1 MQAACT
7 ALHMPPA
14 VSTHPREPEIRR
26 LAEAAAGELAA
37 RASTQ
42 PQSGVGTREKANR
55 GSALPTPSKED
66 PKCSLNFTLSSNIQR
81 NSQSAFC
88 PNAIGCKKLSWL
100 DPCGTSWRD
109 VDSSHLGFPV
119 GSSQQSLSLATE
131 HSLLFQVFFLW
142 QIYCK
147 GLRAHPVC
155 GLPASKAGV
164 PSPYLP
170 TALVAQ

>member
-1 MQAACT
+1 MAEVINQGETQPWNKSPAEKEGWRNVMQAACT

-100 DPCGTSWRD
+100 DPCCTSWQD
-109 VDSSHLGFPV
+109 VDSSHPGFPV
-119 GSSQQSLSLATE
+119 GSFSAIPFPGNRALFAFPGFLSVAN
-131 HSLLFQVFFLW
+131 LL
-142 QIYCK
+142 
-147 GLRAHPVC
+147 
-155 GLPASKAGV
+155 
-164 PSPYLP
+164 
-170 TALVAQ
+170 